1 MVLFTFIVLI
11 VLIAST
17 AGKCIPNKQDVI
29 IVHCYPKS
37 IVAKI
42 PECPY
47 GWEITQLALGGVCYN
62 GIIESGYY
70 QFSIP
75 DLSPRNKSY
84 CGTQSDFKNPIYHFY
99 NSIVSN
105 DSTLIVKN
113 QPVNYSFTCT
123 YQSNYL
129 VSHAAFDQSLTYF
142 FPTSRVAT
150 VHVKNGSSGSFETQL
165 SLNFYANAKFSTQK
179 EAPFIVDT
187 SDIGADVYAGVEAKG
202 ISSRFK
208 VVLNYCWATP
218 SLDYAFHIQWQLI
231 SKGCPS
237 DDSIIVHENG
247 KNSRATFQFNAFRF
261 QNVPKLSKVWLH
273 CETFLC
279 DSEKFSCPVTC
290 NKRRQQKEQTGGVL
304 VAEFVLRSAASL
316 LNTGLAVILHHLL
329 LTVGICRILS

>member
-1 MVLFTFIVLI
+1 MVFLTIILLAIFAATS
-11 VLIAST
+11 A
-17 AGKCIPNKQDVI
+17 AKCIPNKADVL

-47 GWEITQLALGGVCYN
+47 GWEINQLSLGGTCYN
-62 GIIESGYY
+62 GVIETGYY
-70 QFSIP
+70 QFTIP

-84 CGTQSDFKNPIYHFY
+84 CGTQSDFRNPIYHFY

-105 DSTLIVKN
+105 DSTLIVKS

-129 VSHAAFDQSLTYF
+129 VSNAAFDQ
-142 FPTSRVAT
+142 RVAT
-150 VHVKNGSSGSFETQL
+150 VHVKNGSSGSFESQL
-165 SLNFYANAKFSTQK
+165 SLNFYSNAKFSAQK
-179 EAPFIVDT
+179 EAPFIVET
-187 SDIGADVYAGVEAKG
+187 SDIGSDVFAGVEAKG
-202 ISSRFK
+202 LSSRFK

-218 SLDYAFHIQWQLI
+218 STDYAYQIQWQLI

-237 DDSIIVHENG
+237 DDTVVMHENG
-247 KNSRATFQFNAFRF
+247 KNSQATFQFNAFRF
-261 QNVPKLSKVWLH
+261 QSVPKLSKVWLH

-290 NKRRQQKEQTGGVL
+290 GKRKQQNEQTGGVL
-304 VAEFVLRSAASL
+304 VAEFALRSKYFYDYYC
-316 LNTGLAVILHHLL
+316 IH
-329 LTVGICRILS
+329 

>member
-1 MVLFTFIVLI
+1 MLLLTLALFPI
-11 VLIAST
+11 LIASS
-17 AGKCIPNKQDVI
+17 AGKCVPNKADVI

-47 GWEITQLALGGVCYN
+47 GWEINQLALGGVCYN

-70 QFSIP
+70 QFTIP

-105 DSTLIVKN
+105 DSTLIVKS
-113 QPVNYSFTCT
+113 QPVNYTFTCT

-129 VSHAAFDQSLTYF
+129 VSHAAFDQ
-142 FPTSRVAT
+142 RVAT
-150 VHVKNGSSGSFETQL
+150 VHVKNGSSGSFESTL
-165 SLNFYANAKFSTQK
+165 SLNFYSNAKFSTQK
-179 EAPFIVDT
+179 EAPFVVET
-187 SDIGADVYAGVEAKG
+187 SDIGSDLFAGVEAKG
-202 ISSRFK
+202 ISNRFK

-218 SLDYAFHIQWQLI
+218 SPDYAYHIQWQLI

-237 DDSIIVHENG
+237 DDTIIVHENG

-273 CETFLC
+273 CETYLC

-290 NKRRQQKEQTGGVL
+290 GKRKQQKEQTGGVL
-304 VAEFVLRSAASL
+304 VAEFLLQSSASL
-316 LNTGLAVILHHLL
+316 GSPGLAALFHQLL
-329 LTVGICRILS
+329 LTMGIYKMLA

>member
-1 MVLFTFIVLI
+1 MMLFAIHLLAIVI
-11 VLIAST
+11 TTCA
-17 AGKCIPNKQDVI
+17 AKCTPNKADVI

-47 GWEITQLALGGVCYN
+47 GWEINQLAMGGICYN

-70 QFSIP
+70 QFTIP

-105 DSTLIVKN
+105 DSTLIVKS

-129 VSHAAFDQSLTYF
+129 VSHAAFDQ
-142 FPTSRVAT
+142 RVAT
-150 VHVKNGSSGSFETQL
+150 VHVKNGSSGSFESQL
-165 SLNFYANAKFSTQK
+165 SLNFYSNAKFSTQK
-179 EAPFIVDT
+179 EAPFIVET
-187 SDIGADVYAGVEAKG
+187 SDIGSDVFAGVEAKG
-202 ISSRFK
+202 LSTRFK

-218 SLDYAFHIQWQLI
+218 SPDYAYHIQWQLI
-231 SKGCPS
+231 SKGCSS
-237 DDSIIVHENG
+237 DDSVTVHENG

-273 CETFLC
+273 CETYLC
-279 DSEKFSCPVTC
+279 DSEKFSCPVMC
-290 NKRRQQKEQTGGVL
+290 GKRKQQNEQTGGIL
-304 VAEFVLRSAASL
+304 VAEFAIRSSASWNADIL
-316 LNTGLAVILHHLL
+316 TGNLQHKQV
-329 LTVGICRILS
+329 